1 MSNINIAI
9 NKRIVYI
16 KGWFDAGILFVHH
29 LMDNSRIYL
38 IFAIFK
44 QQFPNVR
51 TIFLKYRGVIGAI
64 NKYQHQTKVELVANY
79 KVQEP
84 ET

>member
-16 KGWFDAGILFVHH
+16 KGWFDAGILFVHY
-29 LMDNSRIYL
+29 LMDNSRNYL
-38 IFAIFK
+38 TFETFK

-51 TIFLKYRGVIGAI
+51 TIFLIYRGVIGAI
-64 NKYQHQTKVELVANY
+64 DKYQQTKVELVANY

-84 ET
+84 KM